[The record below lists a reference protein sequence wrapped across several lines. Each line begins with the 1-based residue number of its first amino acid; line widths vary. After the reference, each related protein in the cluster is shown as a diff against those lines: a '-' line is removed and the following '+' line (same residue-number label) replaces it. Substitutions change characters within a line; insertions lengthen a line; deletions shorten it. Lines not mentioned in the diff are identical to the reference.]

1 MENIISLITAIIS
14 LVVTFF
20 IGIYQIKQS
29 ERMAKFEKRQDE
41 RDEKRF
47 KEKVDSKVVQF
58 VTKYHQEIGLLP
70 LCLMATLYDR
80 YRPYNREMYLE
91 FNALSDTVQDA
102 ILESQGLKIPRF
114 KENFYGHC
122 LKLLNDYLNK
132 NFKSD
137 INFGLYEGGKY
148 LFQAIEKYG
157 SKKTE
162 YERISDKISDVI
174 NYNTDDKKRIDG
186 LFYEVKDL
194 PCEKICDAMIIIMYW
209 VAYNSDDNSESENYK
224 SWIPPYGEERIGT
237 MEDMFLM
244 LLLVTYLKLGL
255 K

>member
-1 MENIISLITAIIS
+1 
-14 LVVTFF
+14 
-20 IGIYQIKQS
+20 
-29 ERMAKFEKRQDE
+29 MAKFEKRQDE

-47 KEKVDSKVVQF
+47 KEEVDSKVVKF
-58 VTKYHQEIGLLP
+58 VTKYHKEIGLLP

-157 SKKTE
+157 SKEKVTE
-162 YERISDKISDVI
+162 VVESVLGKGSLVSNCTPKQQEAVEVI
-174 NYNTDDKKRIDG
+174 LNELRG
-186 LFYEVKDL
+186 LL
-194 PCEKICDAMIIIMYW
+194 Q
-209 VAYNSDDNSESENYK
+209 
-224 SWIPPYGEERIGT
+224 
-237 MEDMFLM
+237 
-244 LLLVTYLKLGL
+244 
-255 K
+255 